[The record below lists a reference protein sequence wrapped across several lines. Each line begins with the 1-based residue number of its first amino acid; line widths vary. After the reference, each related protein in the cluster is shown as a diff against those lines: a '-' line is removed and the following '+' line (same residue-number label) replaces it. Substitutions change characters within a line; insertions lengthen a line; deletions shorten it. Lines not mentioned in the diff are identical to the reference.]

1 MRHTFLLLIFA
12 AFWCLNVQAQEADT
26 IAYFDPEQV
35 FVVENDTVQE
45 AFLESCRQVAGNW
58 EYSKPYVHA
67 DGSSVLGKLGK
78 PIAKSK
84 LKKGLDKAFK
94 KLKIK
99 SRWNSMALNDDGS
112 WEMRVLGLPLNGSY
126 SYNVTDQTLTLK
138 YKGIPLKSH
147 VHRDGKKLYVAF
159 DTDRLLMVLSVLS
172 GLSHSATLK
181 SLAFLSK
188 NYSNVM
194 VGFEMKLAK

>member
-1 MRHTFLLLIFA
+1 MRHCFLLLIIA
-12 AFWCLNVQAQEADT
+12 AFCCFGIQAQQVDS

-35 FVVENDTVQE
+35 FVVEIDTEQE
-45 AFLESCRQVAGNW
+45 ALRESCRQVAGNW

-67 DGSSVLGKLGK
+67 TGSSVLGKLGK

-84 LKKGLDKAFK
+84 LKKALDKAYK

-99 SRWNSMALNDDGS
+99 SRWNTMVLTEDGK
-112 WEMRVLGLPLNGSY
+112 WEMRIMGMPLTGGY
-126 SYNVTDQTLTLK
+126 SYDVAGQTLTLK
-138 YKGIPLKSH
+138 YKGLPLKSH

-159 DTDRLLMVLSVLS
+159 DVDPLLMVMRMLS
-172 GLSHSATLK
+172 GLSHSATLN

-188 NYSNVM
+188 NYSDVM